1 MSHYGSGSWNLTRS
15 LGSFISSFLKE
26 KFENRQG
33 RIVAYTDVG
42 LVLIHVVTSQSFY
55 VANPVSRQCVEI
67 LPRVPLEKCFWIL
80 EIATRTKDGVV
91 LGYKVVLFISQELV
105 NPISLSGSIHWLA
118 HNHEHQDF
126 VVSFDF
132 YATGIGH
139 SSHPCHAT
147 TPFPDLD
154 KNPKLRRAC
163 TTSQGFLMYMN
174 VVSVPNRFC
183 YIPLGIN
190 PFDAKKGY
198 FWKWNQR
205 RRCFLSVDLHNGEF
219 VLHKE
224 LKRSAREMEYL
235 LEAHF
240 PPSFSNN
247 GCIRFRIRW
256 E

>member
-1 MSHYGSGSWNLTRS
+1 MCRGCETETMSHYGSGSWNLTRS
-15 LGSFISSFLKE
+15 FGSFISSFLKE

-42 LVLIHVVTSQSFY
+42 LVLIHVVTNQSFY

-80 EIATRTKDGVV
+80 GIATRTKDGVV
-91 LGYKVVLFISQELV
+91 LGYKVVLLKTDFSFLIYSSETGLWSLEASHFPFSFISQELV

-118 HNHEHQDF
+118 NNHEHQDF

-174 VVSVPNRFC
+174 VVSVPNR
-183 YIPLGIN
+183 LGS
-190 PFDAKKGY
+190 
-198 FWKWNQR
+198 
-205 RRCFLSVDLHNGEF
+205 L
-219 VLHKE
+219 KE
-224 LKRSAREMEYL
+224 K
-235 LEAHF
+235 
-240 PPSFSNN
+240 
-247 GCIRFRIRW
+247 
-256 E
+256 